1 MSPRVTLGHIWR
13 WYWALWI
20 ANALDLLFTYAAAER
35 GIGEL
40 NLILQPILLTPWPSV
55 IKFASLALLGA
66 GLTLVIPAGPRP
78 ARVLRLVRATTFVYL
93 GLLGFH
99 LLGLALTG

>member
-1 MSPRVTLGHIWR
+1 MWR

-20 ANALDLLFTYAAAER
+20 ANALDLLFTYTAAER
-35 GIGEL
+35 GVGEL
-40 NLILQPILLTPWPSV
+40 NLLLAPIILTLWPLVLKLL
-55 IKFASLALLGA
+55 FLAILGA

-78 ARVLRLVRATTFVYL
+78 ARVLRLVRVTTVVYL
-93 GLLGFH
+93 TLIGFH

>member
-1 MSPRVTLGHIWR
+1 MSPRSSLHHMWR

-20 ANALDLLFTYAAAER
+20 ANALDLLFTYVAADR

-40 NLILQPILLTPWPSV
+40 NRILAPILLTPWPLV
-55 IKFASLALLGA
+55 LKVLFLALLGS

-78 ARVLRLVRATTFVYL
+78 ARMLRLVRVTAVVYL
-93 GLLGFH
+93 GLVGFH